1 MRVTKSVFSTVLL
14 MAQCLWCHCTCTF
27 DAISCLGLTWSCS
40 TPTAAVPASLAHL
53 KLVLNNFPCLPIF
66 LRSSNLKSLQLEIYN
81 TKCGQHKKI
90 WTDTHNLLGSLLGE
104 WEGCTLLPLS
114 VLKCFLSNCDS
125 ATILQWQTLGMT
137 FFDTMSIVTS
147 VIFDTR
153 HIGVIWHRQL
163 DSSGHWRSN
172 A

>member
-1 MRVTKSVFSTVLL
+1 MRVTKSVFSSVILV
-14 MAQCLWCHCTCTF
+14 AQHLWPHCTCAF
-27 DAISCLGLTWSCS
+27 EAISCLGPTWSWS
-40 TPTAAVPASLAHL
+40 TPAAAVPANWGHF
-53 KLVLNNFPCLPIF
+53 KFVLSNFPCLPTF
-66 LRSSNLKSLQLEIYN
+66 WRSSNLKSLQLAIYN

-90 WTDTHNLLGSLLGE
+90 WTDTHNLLVSLLGE
-104 WEGCTLLPLS
+104 QERCTLLPLS
-114 VLKCFLSNCDS
+114 VLKCFLSSFDS

-163 DSSGHWRSN
+163 DGSGHWRSN

>member
-1 MRVTKSVFSTVLL
+1 MRATKSVVSSVIL
-14 MAQCLWCHCTCTF
+14 MAQCLWPRCICGF
-27 DAISCLGLTWSCS
+27 KAISCLGPTWSWS
-40 TPTAAVPASLAHL
+40 PAAAVPATWGHF
-53 KLVLNNFPCLPIF
+53 KFVLNNFPCLPIF
-66 LRSSNLKSLQLEIYN
+66 LRSSNLKSLQLEMYN
-81 TKCGQHKKI
+81 MQCGQHKKI
-90 WTDTHNLLGSLLGE
+90 WIDTHNFLGSLLGE
-104 WEGCTLLPLS
+104 QERSTLHPLS
-114 VLKCFLSNCDS
+114 VLKCFLSNLDS

-163 DSSGHWRSN
+163 NSSGHWISN